1 MIAKFFELFGVAGTV
16 SVVAWLAGG
25 AMVAISLRSRRHRW
39 RWMFGAL
46 AAAVAGVLLA
56 DVTHRAILKSTLDD
70 REEVARAMELSRRAA
85 AEGSRTMASE
95 DGKMTMRFA
104 EDSPQE
110 ATAAAATAAGV
121 ELPASVL
128 ETQTLENAEGSND
141 VTSAAGTNDDVPEYA
156 RKGKKKRAADKKAE
170 TKLDQGVSIKE
181 EEVTVWYLK
190 EKDYLAARKMDNINW
205 LFSRL
210 MFLLAAGM
218 IVRVYLRAFNATWT
232 TKWILPIGGHWLDNL
247 SPRNRVVLIRPEAAG
262 VLSPQTYAS
271 AALRRGENLI
281 YFGASD
287 PWAGTDRVVRLEL
300 LSRLGPGPAGFR
312 AVVASLEA
320 RSKVVRVAMTL
331 FRWAI
336 LGWASK
342 VVAVVCRWGV
352 AAWTRTMRVTRAVF
366 EWKALRWVPRLVTY
380 LVTRDPSLAVWR
392 LACQIGRA
400 LVRRDVKKIMAG
412 SRDMPPQNEFLLDG
426 AWFGRYAVVAPAG
439 AAPGVFADVVEL
451 LWERHATGASAR
463 QTVHLLWTL
472 PDAPSGEILA
482 ALRHIA
488 GGTNVKLVVWNGG
501 AVPAEL
507 LKCYDEVCDTPTP
520 PEQACRRRC

>member
-1 MIAKFFELFGVAGTV
+1 MIAKFFELFGVAGTL
-16 SVVAWLAGG
+16 SVLAWLAGG
-25 AMVAISLRSRRHRW
+25 AMVAVSFRSRRHRW
-39 RWMFGAL
+39 GWMFGAL

-56 DVTHRAILKSTLDD
+56 DVTHRAILRSTLDD
-70 REEVARAMELSRRAA
+70 REEIERAKEMSRRAA
-85 AEGSRTMASE
+85 AEGATTMAGA
-95 DGKMTMRFA
+95 DGKITARFA

-121 ELPASVL
+121 DQPASAL
-128 ETQTLENAEGSND
+128 GTQTVELVEGTND
-141 VTSAAGTNDDVPEYA
+141 AASAMGANDDVPEYA
-156 RKGKKKRAADKKAE
+156 RKGKKTRAADKKAE
-170 TKLDQGVSIKE
+170 NKLDKGVAIKE
-181 EEVTVWYLK
+181 EEVTIWYLK
-190 EKDYLAARKMDNINW
+190 EKDYLAARKMDNINR
-205 LFSRL
+205 LFAQL
-210 MFLLAAGM
+210 VFLWAAWM

-232 TKWILPIGGHWLDNL
+232 TKWILPIGGHWLDTL
-247 SPRNRVVLIRPEAAG
+247 SPRNRVVMIRPEAAG
-262 VLSPQTYAS
+262 ILSPASYAS
-271 AALRRGENLI
+271 AALQRGENLI

-287 PWAGTDRVVRLEL
+287 PWAGTDRLVRLEL

-320 RSKVVRVAMTL
+320 RSKVVRVAMNIL
-331 FRWAI
+331 RWAI

-342 VVAVVCRWGV
+342 VVAVVCRWSM

-366 EWKALRWVPRLVTY
+366 QWKALRWVPRLATY
-380 LVTRDPSLAVWR
+380 LVTRDPALAVWR
-392 LACQIGRA
+392 LSRQIGRA
-400 LVRRDVKKIMAG
+400 LVRRDVKKIVAG

-426 AWFGRYAVVAPAG
+426 AWFGRYAVVAPAA
-439 AAPGVFADVVEL
+439 AAPGVLADVVEL
-451 LWERHATGASAR
+451 LWERHATGATAR

-472 PDAPSGEILA
+472 PEAPSGETLG

-507 LKCYDEVCDTPTP
+507 RKCYDEVCDTPMP